1 MYILYIISSGPSS
14 SLCVFEWSIEW
25 YYWKCHCP
33 RWQDM
38 EEIHHFDMS
47 RMHTGLGKSLN
58 QAYTPFT
65 RGSIHEAHL
74 EQNWSKL
81 RAHVVHS

>member
-1 MYILYIISSGPSS
+1 
-14 SLCVFEWSIEW
+14 
-25 YYWKCHCP
+25 
-33 RWQDM
+33 M

-74 EQNWSKL
+74 EQN
-81 RAHVVHS
+81 